1 MFASSWLIL
10 LFPLLGFIGLSWYG
24 NRISRNLVGLV
35 GCGTI
40 GASFFMTLVT
50 LSNLLFLPPEERVG
64 QIETLYQWVSA
75 GSFKLDLAI
84 LVDPLSVFMFL
95 VVTGVGFVIHVYSV
109 GYMHDDPEYSRFFA
123 YLNLFIFSMLL
134 LVAAADFFFLIVGW
148 ALVGLASY
156 LLIGFWREKTS
167 AVLAARKAFVM
178 NVIGD
183 VGMVIAALVIFETF
197 GTLNF
202 VDVFASAPGMFRP
215 NDDTMLLIT
224 MLLLVGAFAKSAQL
238 PLHTWLPDAM
248 EGPTPVSA
256 LIHAATM
263 VTAGVYLVARCHVL
277 YELAPYTM
285 YFLAGVGIITA
296 IFAGSMALVQYD
308 IKRVIACST
317 MSQLGYMFLAMGL
330 GVYSLGMFHLM
341 THAFFKALLFL
352 GAGSIIHGCH
362 EEQDIRKMGGIWKH
376 MRVTTIAYLCGTL
389 ALVAFPFTSGFFS
402 KEEILAGAWSHAWS
416 KPIFWVAAAASLL
429 TALYM
434 TRQCLYVFLG
444 AHRGTHTPHE
454 SPRIM
459 TVPLIILALFA
470 LGLGGLA
477 KDSLLSKLP
486 GQAAPHETIV
496 LAVSVAVALGGIL
509 LGWLIYRGRA
519 LGQATDPLA
528 VTPLVRKLWFD
539 ELYAATVG
547 RLWALAI
554 VICEQLNELLH
565 FVRDLAVLL
574 ADRIGNAFA
583 VGGDRKLID
592 TLAFDGMC
600 DRLRSAGHTVT
611 RPQNGF
617 LPGYLRLIALGAVAL
632 GVLVFW
638 MK

>member
-35 GCGTI
+35 GCGTV

-64 QIETLYQWVSA
+64 QIQTLYQWVSA
-75 GSFKLDLAI
+75 GSFKLDVAI

-95 VVTGVGFVIHVYSV
+95 IVTGVGFVIHVYSV

-202 VDVFASAPGMFRP
+202 VDVFASAPGMFRL
-215 NDDTMLLIT
+215 NDDTVLLIT

-308 IKRVIACST
+308 IKRVIAYST
-317 MSQLGYMFLAMGL
+317 MSQLGYMFLAMGI

-341 THAFFKALLFL
+341 THAFFKALLFMA
-352 GAGSIIHGCH
+352 AGSVIHSLDG
-362 EEQDIRKMGGIWKH
+362 EQDLRKMGGLQKVMPLTHATFLIG
-376 MRVTTIAYLCGTL
+376 AL
-389 ALVAFPFTSGFFS
+389 ALAGFPLTSGYFS
-402 KEEILAGAWSHAWS
+402 KEAIILSSYHAEMGN
-416 KPIFWVAAAASLL
+416 IVFWAIAVL
-429 TALYM
+429 TAGM
-434 TRQCLYVFLG
+434 TAFYIFRVYLFTFFGRLRSPGV
-444 AHRGTHTPHE
+444 HPHE
-454 SPRIM
+454 SPMIM
-459 TVPLIILALFA
+459 IIPLLVLAVLALLGGVLGPWVDSFLAPVFGHIADHPHDNVLETIALVVGVGGIAIAGLLYMVRKDHLALFKEVMAPLYDLLFHKYYVDEIYDYFIVRPTKAIGAFLEQKAEREGIDFTVDQVGLQIKEASHGISLWQSGKVRSYA
-470 LGLGGLA
+470 LNM
-477 KDSLLSKLP
+477 
-486 GQAAPHETIV
+486 IV
-496 LAVSVAVALGGIL
+496 GVVTIL
-509 LGWLIYRGRA
+509 L
-519 LGQATDPLA
+519 
-528 VTPLVRKLWFD
+528 
-539 ELYAATVG
+539 
-547 RLWALAI
+547 
-554 VICEQLNELLH
+554 
-565 FVRDLAVLL
+565 FV
-574 ADRIGNAFA
+574 
-583 VGGDRKLID
+583 
-592 TLAFDGMC
+592 
-600 DRLRSAGHTVT
+600 
-611 RPQNGF
+611 
-617 LPGYLRLIALGAVAL
+617 
-632 GVLVFW
+632 VF
-638 MK
+638 M